1 MRPIF
6 FMREETAV
14 SFENFEYIKKN
25 YEELKSEI
33 DTLAKKLGRPPVTL
47 VCVTKSG
54 TDEEFLAL
62 AHFGATD
69 MGENR
74 PQEAA
79 RRKALLLENGFSAAM
94 HEIGNLQTNKV
105 KLIADKCTLIHSL
118 DSLSLAKEI
127 DKQAKKLGRKI
138 PVLIEINSGREENK
152 GGILPENALTFC
164 EQLRAFEGIAL
175 YGVMTMGPNLET
187 SEEYRPYFKETKK
200 IFDTVGARF
209 GYATD
214 APVLSMGMSDSYIT
228 AIEEGATLVRV
239 GRRLFKK

>member
-1 MRPIF
+1 MD
-6 FMREETAV
+6 
-14 SFENFEYIKKN
+14 FENFRYIEKN
-25 YEELKSEI
+25 YTELKNEI
-33 DTLAKKLGRPPVTL
+33 DTLAKNLGRPPVTL

-54 TDEEFLAL
+54 SDEEFLAL

-79 RRKALLLENGFSAAM
+79 RRKALLEENGYSAVM

-127 DKQAKKLGRKI
+127 DKQGKKLSRKI
-138 PVLIEINSGREENK
+138 PVLLEINSGREENK
-152 GGILPENALTFC
+152 GGILPEDALAFC
-164 EQLRAFEGIAL
+164 EQLKDYPNL
-175 YGVMTMGPNLET
+175 SLSGVMTMGPNLET
-187 SEEYRPYFKETKK
+187 SEEYRPYFRITKE
-200 IFDTVGARF
+200 IFDAIAARF
-209 GYATD
+209 SYDTQT
-214 APVLSMGMSDSYIT
+214 PVLSMGMSDSYVT

>member
-1 MRPIF
+1 M
-6 FMREETAV
+6 
-14 SFENFEYIKKN
+14 
-25 YEELKSEI
+25 
-33 DTLAKKLGRPPVTL
+33 
-47 VCVTKSG
+47 
-54 TDEEFLAL
+54 AL

-79 RRKALLLENGFSAAM
+79 RRKTLLLENGYEAAM

-138 PVLIEINSGREENK
+138 PVLLEINSGREENK
-152 GGILPENALTFC
+152 GGILPEDALDFC
-164 EQLRAFEGIAL
+164 ESLKEFEGLAL
-175 YGVMTMGPNLET
+175 SGVMTMGPNLET
-187 SEEYRPYFKETKK
+187 SEEYRPYFRITKE
-200 IFDTVGARF
+200 IFDAIAARF
-209 GYATD
+209 GYETD
-214 APVLSMGMSDSYIT
+214 APVLSMGMSDSYVT

>member
-1 MRPIF
+1 MQSLNDFR
-6 FMREETAV
+6 
-14 SFENFEYIKKN
+14 YIEKN
-25 YEELKSEI
+25 YRELKEEI
-33 DTLAKKLGRPPVTL
+33 DALAARLGRPPVTL

-54 TDEEFLAL
+54 SDEELLAL

-79 RRKALLLENGFSAAM
+79 RRKALLEANGFQTAM

-105 KLIADKCTLIHSL
+105 KLIADKCALIHSL

-127 DKQAKKLGRKI
+127 DKQAKKLGKKI
-138 PVLIEINSGREENK
+138 PVLMEINSGREENK
-152 GGILPENALTFC
+152 GGILPEDALAFF
-164 EQLRAFEGIAL
+164 EKLRDYEGISL
-175 YGVMTMGPNLET
+175 VGVMTMGPNLET

-200 IFDTVGARF
+200 IFNAIAARG
-209 GYATD
+209 GYETES
-214 APVLSMGMSDSYIT
+214 PILSMGMSDSYLT

>member
-1 MRPIF
+1 MERFEEYTYIRDNLF
-6 FMREETAV
+6 ALREE
-14 SFENFEYIKKN
+14 
-25 YEELKSEI
+25 I
-33 DTLAKKLGRPPVTL
+33 DALAKRLGRPPVTL

-54 TDEEFLAL
+54 SDEELLAL

-79 RRKALLLENGFSAAM
+79 RRKALLSENGFGTAM

-105 KLIADKCTLIHSL
+105 KLIADKCALIHSL

-127 DKQAKKLGRKI
+127 DKQGKKLGRKI
-138 PVLIEINSGREENK
+138 PVLLEVNSGREENK
-152 GGILPENALTFC
+152 GGVMPEQAL
-164 EQLRAFEGIAL
+164 AFAEELKAFPFIAL
-175 YGVMTMGPNLET
+175 CGVMTMGPNLDT
-187 SEEYRPYFKETKK
+187 SEEYRPYFKETRI
-200 IFDTVGARF
+200 IFDTIGQRI
-209 GYATD
+209 GYACES
-214 APVLSMGMSDSYIT
+214 PILSMGMSDSYVT

>member
-1 MRPIF
+1 
-6 FMREETAV
+6 
-14 SFENFEYIKKN
+14 
-25 YEELKSEI
+25 
-33 DTLAKKLGRPPVTL
+33 VTL

-54 TDEEFLAL
+54 SDEELLAL

-79 RRKALLLENGFSAAM
+79 RRKALLSENGFDIAM

-127 DKQAKKLGRKI
+127 DKQGKKLSKKI
-138 PVLIEINSGREENK
+138 PVLLEINSGREENK
-152 GGILPENALTFC
+152 GGILPEDALTFC
-164 EQLRAFEGIAL
+164 EQLRDFPNLAL
-175 YGVMTMGPNLET
+175 SGVMTMGPNLET
-187 SEEYRPYFKETKK
+187 SEEYRPYFRVTKE
-200 IFDTVGARF
+200 IFDAIAARF
-209 GYATD
+209 GYETQT
-214 APVLSMGMSDSYIT
+214 PVLSMGMSDSYVT

>member
-1 MRPIF
+1 M
-6 FMREETAV
+6 E
-14 SFENFEYIKKN
+14 SFENFRYIEKN
-25 YEELKSEI
+25 YNELKDEI
-33 DTLAKKLGRPPVTL
+33 DTLAKSLGRPPVTL

-79 RRKALLLENGFSAAM
+79 RRKALLLENGYSANM

-105 KLIADKCTLIHSL
+105 KLIADACTLIHSL

-127 DKQAKKLGRKI
+127 DKQAKKRERKI
-138 PVLIEINSGREENK
+138 PVLMEINSGREENK
-152 GGILPENALTFC
+152 GGILPEDALAFFS
-164 EQLRAFEGIAL
+164 QLKEFSSISLVGL
-175 YGVMTMGPNLET
+175 MTMGPNLET

-200 IFDTVGARF
+200 IFDKIQA
-209 GYATD
+209 
-214 APVLSMGMSDSYIT
+214 MG
-228 AIEEGATLVRV
+228 
-239 GRRLFKK
+239 

>member
-1 MRPIF
+1 MD
-6 FMREETAV
+6 
-14 SFENFEYIKKN
+14 FENFRYIEKN
-25 YEELKSEI
+25 YTELKNEI
-33 DTLAKKLGRPPVTL
+33 DTLAKNLGRPPVTL

-54 TDEEFLAL
+54 SDEEFLAL

-79 RRKALLLENGFSAAM
+79 RRKALLEENGYSAVM

-127 DKQAKKLGRKI
+127 DKQGKKFSRKI
-138 PVLIEINSGREENK
+138 PVLLEINSGREENK
-152 GGILPENALTFC
+152 GGILPEDALAFC
-164 EQLRAFEGIAL
+164 EQLKDYPNL
-175 YGVMTMGPNLET
+175 SLSGVMTMGPNLET
-187 SEEYRPYFKETKK
+187 SEEYRPYFRITKE
-200 IFDTVGARF
+200 IFDAIAARF
-209 GYATD
+209 GYDTQT
-214 APVLSMGMSDSYIT
+214 PVLSMGMSDSYVT

>member
-1 MRPIF
+1 MER
-6 FMREETAV
+6 
-14 SFENFEYIKKN
+14 FENFRYVENN
-25 YEELKSEI
+25 YRELKNEI
-33 DTLAKKLGRPPVTL
+33 DALAKRLGRPPVTL

-54 TDEEFLAL
+54 SDEELLAL

-79 RRKALLLENGFSAAM
+79 RRKALLEENGFTTVM

-105 KLIADKCTLIHSL
+105 KLIADKCALIHSL

-138 PVLIEINSGREENK
+138 PVLMEINSGREENK
-152 GGILPENALTFC
+152 GGILPEDALAFF
-164 EQLRAFEGIAL
+164 EQLRAFEGLAL
-175 YGVMTMGPNLET
+175 FGVMTMGPNLET
-187 SEEYRPYFKETKK
+187 SEEYRPYFAETKK
-200 IFDTVGARF
+200 IFDAIAERG
-209 GYATD
+209 GYETNF
-214 APVLSMGMSDSYIT
+214 PILSMGMSDSYVT

>member
-1 MRPIF
+1 MNYD
-6 FMREETAV
+6 EYL
-14 SFENFEYIKKN
+14 YIKKN
-25 YEELKSEI
+25 YEELKGEI
-33 DTLAKKLGRPPVTL
+33 DALAASLGRPPVTL

-54 TDEEFLAL
+54 SDEELLAL

-79 RRKALLLENGFSAAM
+79 RRKALLTENGFETAM

-127 DKQAKKLGRKI
+127 DKQAKKLGRRL

-152 GGILPENALTFC
+152 GGILPEDALAFC
-164 EQLRAFEGIAL
+164 EALRAFDGLAL
-175 YGVMTMGPNLET
+175 CGVMTMGPNLET
-187 SEEYRPYFKETKK
+187 SEEYRPYFRETKK
-200 IFDTVGARF
+200 IFDTVGQRF
-209 GYATD
+209 GYAT
-214 APVLSMGMSDSYIT
+214 ASPILSMGMSDSYVT

>member
-1 MRPIF
+1 M
-6 FMREETAV
+6 E
-14 SFENFEYIKKN
+14 SFENFLYIEKN
-25 YEELKSEI
+25 YRELKSEI
-33 DTLAKKLGRPPVTL
+33 DALCKKLGRPPVTL

-54 TDEEFLAL
+54 SDEEFLAL

-79 RRKALLLENGFSAAM
+79 RRKALLLENGYDAAM

-138 PVLIEINSGREENK
+138 PVLLEINSGREENK
-152 GGILPENALTFC
+152 SGILPEQAEEFC
-164 EQLRAFEGIAL
+164 TEIGKFS
-175 YGVMTMGPNLET
+175 GVKLKGFMTMAPNCEKND
-187 SEEYRPYFKETKK
+187 EYRKYFGETYRTALDIWQKK
-200 IFDTVGARF
+200 LHNISN
-209 GYATD
+209 
-214 APVLSMGMSDSYIT
+214 PIISMGMSGSFEQ
-228 AIEEGATLVRV
+228 AILEGATLVRV
-239 GRRLFKK
+239 GRKLFEK

>member
-1 MRPIF
+1 MD
-6 FMREETAV
+6 
-14 SFENFEYIKKN
+14 FENFRYIEKN
-25 YEELKSEI
+25 YTELKNEI
-33 DTLAKKLGRPPVTL
+33 DTLAKNLGRPPVTL

-54 TDEEFLAL
+54 SDEEFLAL

-79 RRKALLLENGFSAAM
+79 RRKALLEENGYSAVM

-127 DKQAKKLGRKI
+127 DKQGKKLSRKI
-138 PVLIEINSGREENK
+138 PVLLEINSGREENK
-152 GGILPENALTFC
+152 GGILPEDALAFC
-164 EQLRAFEGIAL
+164 EQLKDYPNL
-175 YGVMTMGPNLET
+175 SLSGVMTMGPNLET
-187 SEEYRPYFKETKK
+187 SEEYRPYFRITKE
-200 IFDTVGARF
+200 IFDAIAARF
-209 GYATD
+209 GYDTQT
-214 APVLSMGMSDSYIT
+214 PVLSMGMSDSYVT

>member
-1 MRPIF
+1 M
-6 FMREETAV
+6 E
-14 SFENFEYIKKN
+14 SFENFLYIEKN
-25 YEELKSEI
+25 YRELKSEI
-33 DTLAKKLGRPPVTL
+33 DALCKKLGRPPVTL

-54 TDEEFLAL
+54 SDEEFLAL

-79 RRKALLLENGFSAAM
+79 RRKALLLENGYDAAM

-138 PVLIEINSGREENK
+138 PVLLEINSGREENK
-152 GGILPENALTFC
+152 GGILPEDALDFC
-164 EQLRAFEGIAL
+164 ESLKKFEGLAL
-175 YGVMTMGPNLET
+175 SGVMTMGPNLET
-187 SEEYRPYFKETKK
+187 SEEYRPYFRITKE
-200 IFDTVGARF
+200 IFDAIAARF
-209 GYATD
+209 GYETD
-214 APVLSMGMSDSYIT
+214 APVLSMGMSDSYVT

>member
-1 MRPIF
+1 MQ
-6 FMREETAV
+6 
-14 SFENFEYIKKN
+14 SFENFLYIKEN

-33 DTLAKKLGRPPVTL
+33 DALAKSLDRPPVTL

-54 TDEEFLAL
+54 TDEELLAL

-74 PQEAA
+74 PQEAS
-79 RRKALLLENGFSAAM
+79 RRKELLSENGFSVNM

-127 DKQAKKLGRKI
+127 DKQARKLGRRI

-152 GGILPENALTFC
+152 GGILPEDALAFC
-164 EQLRAFEGIAL
+164 ESIREYEGLAL

-200 IFDTVGARF
+200 IFDTIADRY
-209 GYATD
+209 GYATET
-214 APVLSMGMSDSYIT
+214 PILSMGMSDSYVT

>member
-1 MRPIF
+1 MER
-6 FMREETAV
+6 
-14 SFENFEYIKKN
+14 FENFRYIEKN
-25 YEELKSEI
+25 YRELKSEI
-33 DTLAKKLGRPPVTL
+33 DDLAKRLGRPPVTL

-54 TDEEFLAL
+54 SDEELLAL

-79 RRKALLLENGFSAAM
+79 RRKALLEENGYGTKM

-127 DKQAKKLGRKI
+127 DKQAKKLGRRI
-138 PVLIEINSGREENK
+138 PVLLEINSGREENK
-152 GGILPENALTFC
+152 GGILPEDALAFC
-164 EQLRAFEGIAL
+164 EGLREFSGLAL

-187 SEEYRPYFKETKK
+187 SEEYRPFFKETKN
-200 IFDTVGARF
+200 IFDAIAACY
-209 GYATD
+209 GYETD
-214 APVLSMGMSDSYIT
+214 TPVLSMGMSDSYVT

>member
-1 MRPIF
+1 M
-6 FMREETAV
+6 E
-14 SFENFEYIKKN
+14 SFENFLYIEKN
-25 YEELKSEI
+25 YRELKREI
-33 DTLAKKLGRPPVTL
+33 DALCKKLGRPPVTL

-54 TDEEFLAL
+54 SDEEFLAL

-79 RRKALLLENGFSAAM
+79 RRKALLLENGYDAAM

-138 PVLIEINSGREENK
+138 PVLLEINSGREENK
-152 GGILPENALTFC
+152 GGILPENALDFC
-164 EQLRAFEGIAL
+164 ESLKEFEGLAL
-175 YGVMTMGPNLET
+175 SGVMTMGPNLET
-187 SEEYRPYFKETKK
+187 SEEYRPYFKTTKE
-200 IFDTVGARF
+200 IFDAIAARF
-209 GYATD
+209 GYETD
-214 APVLSMGMSDSYIT
+214 APVLSMGMSDSYVT

>member
-1 MRPIF
+1 MQ
-6 FMREETAV
+6 
-14 SFENFEYIKKN
+14 SFENFSYIKKN
-25 YEELKSEI
+25 YEELKGEI
-33 DTLAKKLGRPPVTL
+33 DALAKNLGRPPVTL

-54 TDEEFLAL
+54 TDEELLAL

-74 PQEAA
+74 PQEAS
-79 RRKALLLENGFSAAM
+79 RRKELLSENGFSAVM

-105 KLIADKCTLIHSL
+105 RLIADKCALIHSL

-152 GGILPENALTFC
+152 GGILPEDALAFC
-164 EQLRAFEGIAL
+164 ESIREFEGLAL
-175 YGVMTMGPNLET
+175 YGVMTMGPNLEA

-200 IFDTVGARF
+200 IFDTIGTRY
-209 GYATD
+209 GYATES
-214 APVLSMGMSDSYIT
+214 PVLSMGMSDSYVT

>member
-1 MRPIF
+1 M
-6 FMREETAV
+6 EH
-14 SFENFEYIKKN
+14 FENFQYIEKN
-25 YEELKSEI
+25 YRELKSEI
-33 DTLAKKLGRPPVTL
+33 ETIAKNLGRPPVTL

-74 PQEAA
+74 PQEVA
-79 RRKALLLENGFSAAM
+79 RRKALLEENGFDAVM

-127 DKQAKKLGRKI
+127 DKQAKKLSRKI
-138 PVLIEINSGREENK
+138 PVLLEINSGREENK
-152 GGILPENALTFC
+152 GGILPEDALAFC
-164 EQLRAFEGIAL
+164 EQLKDFSGISL
-175 YGVMTMGPNLET
+175 CGVMTMGPNLET

-200 IFDTVGARF
+200 IFDAIAEHY
-209 GYATD
+209 GYETD
-214 APVLSMGMSDSYIT
+214 SPILSMGMSDSYVT

>member
-1 MRPIF
+1 MI
-6 FMREETAV
+6 
-14 SFENFEYIKKN
+14 SFESYGYIKKN

-33 DTLAKKLGRPPVTL
+33 DALAKSLGRPPVTL

-54 TDEEFLAL
+54 TDEELLAL

-74 PQEAA
+74 PQEAS
-79 RRKALLLENGFSAAM
+79 RRKDLLSENGYEASM

-138 PVLIEINSGREENK
+138 PVLLEINSGREENK
-152 GGILPENALTFC
+152 GGILPEDALTFC
-164 EQLRAFEGIAL
+164 ESLKEFDGIAL

-200 IFDTVGARF
+200 IFDTVSERY

-214 APVLSMGMSDSYIT
+214 TPVLSMGMSDSYVT